1 MLAVSPLLDALHA
14 LTLALCRQSFAFIGT
29 PLSAVGGLFA
39 FVGDTVSFVG
49 DMFAF
54 IGDQVAPRLLS
65 LALRESSLAL
75 FQRSGAP
82 IQVVWIGRLL
92 VTGHA

>member
-1 MLAVSPLLDALHA
+1 MLAVSPLLDALQA
-14 LTLALCRQSFAFIGT
+14 LTLALCRQSFAFIGH
-29 PLSAVGGLFA
+29 
-39 FVGDTVSFVG
+39 
-49 DMFAF
+49 
-54 IGDQVAPRLLS
+54 QVAPRLLS

-92 VTGHA
+92 VTGHAPTLTLSGADQHP